1 MLIKRDHPVFE
12 IVNKLLTPT
21 TIHNLYIGGLKAEEK
36 MQFPADLEFAIDEN
50 EQVVWLQARPITTL
64 DDPTIDELRTF
75 EVRPR

>member
-1 MLIKRDHPVFE
+1 
-12 IVNKLLTPT
+12 
-21 TIHNLYIGGLKAEEK
+21 